1 MFAGVDADKSGA
13 IDADELRRAFA
24 ANPGLRSSLLQM
36 AKVEAA
42 SAMSDEEAARA
53 VLRAADASGD
63 GLLQLRELEAMV
75 RGWRVDEHETRADM
89 TSANEA
95 RRLAG
100 AAERAERA
108 RVEGGGFAGLVD
120 AKEALEIGTA
130 AQALQPAEKSTFAE
144 SDPTLF
150 PGGAVYTTDE
160 EARAARAAVDEGIR
174 KQEVEEYLY
183 KEQFKGLTDAEEAK
197 KVGETVLLGGEV
209 LEIAGDAPRKKM
221 PAALAAKLK
230 E

>member
-24 ANPGLRSSLLQM
+24 ANPGLRSS
-36 AKVEAA
+36 
-42 SAMSDEEAARA
+42 R
-53 VLRAADASGD
+53 SG
-63 GLLQLRELEAMV
+63 RK
-75 RGWRVDEHETRADM
+75 
-89 TSANEA
+89 
-95 RRLAG
+95 
-100 AAERAERA
+100 
-108 RVEGGGFAGLVD
+108 GGGFAGLVD

-174 KQEVEEYLY
+174 KLRAV
-183 KEQFKGLTDAEEAK
+183 T
-197 KVGETVLLGGEV
+197 
-209 LEIAGDAPRKKM
+209 
-221 PAALAAKLK
+221 
-230 E
+230 